1 MIKIVVKSLS
11 LFIYSISVA
20 IWMHEKGKN
29 TKLSLLSIYFLTN
42 PVKLKCCIIDSGCLK
57 QGLEGFNFFRKL
69 DLTQEKLK
77 VTRESSFVQENCTK
91 CGMLL
96 DEKNSSKFFV
106 AAKIFRKF
114 FVIQM
119 RNVHTKNSNA
129 QLHRS
134 HLKTL

>member
-1 MIKIVVKSLS
+1 MLKIVVKSLK

-29 TKLSLLSIYFLTN
+29 TKFLSIYFLTN

-77 VTRESSFVQENCTK
+77 VTSESSFV
-91 CGMLL
+91 
-96 DEKNSSKFFV
+96 
-106 AAKIFRKF
+106 
-114 FVIQM
+114 
-119 RNVHTKNSNA
+119 
-129 QLHRS
+129 
-134 HLKTL
+134 